1 MVRSSW
7 APSAT
12 GPARRVY
19 RLTARGMDYIDA
31 TVPALE
37 HATQVIT
44 RYLRT
49 YAAHTG
55 RPARATT
62 HRDSPAVSSLAERTA
77 R

>member
-1 MVRSSW
+1 
-7 APSAT
+7 
-12 GPARRVY
+12 
-19 RLTARGMDYIDA
+19 MDYIDA